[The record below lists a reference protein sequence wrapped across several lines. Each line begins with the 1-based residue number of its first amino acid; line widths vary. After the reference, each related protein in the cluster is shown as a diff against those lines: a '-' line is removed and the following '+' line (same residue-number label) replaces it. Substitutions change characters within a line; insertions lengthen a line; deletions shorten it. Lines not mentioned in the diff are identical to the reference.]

1 LIPADSV
8 WISVS
13 APPYLLLNGLS
24 VKRFV
29 LRGRREKIVSEKYI
43 AGTFEKDASRQIYLV
58 GEVDQK

>member
-1 LIPADSV
+1 
-8 WISVS
+8 
-13 APPYLLLNGLS
+13 LNGLS